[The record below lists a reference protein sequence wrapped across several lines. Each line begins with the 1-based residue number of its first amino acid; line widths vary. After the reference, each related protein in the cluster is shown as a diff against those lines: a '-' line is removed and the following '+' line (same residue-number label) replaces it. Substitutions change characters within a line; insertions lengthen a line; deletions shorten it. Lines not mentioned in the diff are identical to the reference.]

1 MATPLHA
8 RLLCRPEVEIG
19 GKVLAFGS
27 CKALPRAPARCWA
40 MIVRPALA
48 ALAACLL
55 TLEAAGRQASPR
67 HAVEFVGMG
76 RTQVEAA
83 SESSIAYGA
92 GSSALPSQWVGDFI
106 NKTPSRRTGFLFT
119 LSARGEP
126 ISQTGFTRAV
136 VTEVAFPALEV
147 GLREPARI
155 TVGFKAERLEPH
167 DGGGLIAVPGR
178 DYAARMRRWTVAAFR
193 VRIDGV
199 DASRA
204 GRVDP
209 LVFKQGPAQ
218 VPVYP
223 RLVIW
228 LPQADA
234 AGFATNA
241 GPRSGTL
248 EFLSADRARALFTL
262 RFDGLMPARV
272 EPEPAAGARLVRAEL
287 TMAGAQ
293 FSFSP

>member
-8 RLLCRPEVEIG
+8 RLPGV
-19 GKVLAFGS
+19 
-27 CKALPRAPARCWA
+27 
-40 MIVRPALA
+40 A

-55 TLEAAGRQASPR
+55 VSHEAAGQQAAAR

-83 SESSIAYGA
+83 SETSIAYGA
-92 GSSALPSQWVGDFI
+92 GSSGLLSQWVGDFI

-136 VTEVAFPALEV
+136 VTEVAFPVLEV

-167 DGGGLIAVPGR
+167 EGGGLIAVAGK

-193 VRIDGV
+193 LRIDGA

-204 GRVDP
+204 SRVDA
-209 LVFKQGPAQ
+209 LVFKQGTAQ

-223 RLVIW
+223 RLVIH

-234 AGFATNA
+234 AGLATNA

-248 EFLSADRARALFTL
+248 EFLSADRSRALFTL
-262 RFDGLMPARV
+262 RFDGLVPARSD
-272 EPEPAAGARLVRAEL
+272 PEPGGKLVRAEL